1 MIIINEHDG
10 TADRG
15 NKKIHSKGKMK
26 SFYEVYT
33 LLLIEEPEVICN
45 ILVIHDPEQLDA
57 SARSIL
63 LIVWKKKTEY

>member
-15 NKKIHSKGKMK
+15 NKKLDSKGKMK

-33 LLLIEEPEVICN
+33 LLLIEEPEDICN
-45 ILVIHDPEQLDA
+45 ILVILELMFLNSWMRALVP
-57 SARSIL
+57 
-63 LIVWKKKTEY
+63 YC